1 MWQRLQ
7 LLDGR
12 VLLAIKFEGSV
23 MTTDPRFPNL
33 HILNHPLIVHKLS
46 YMRDV
51 TTSTRNFR
59 DLLKEI
65 TLLMGYEIFR
75 DLPMTSQKITT
86 PICEMDAPVIL
97 GKKVAVVPVLR
108 AGLGMADGLMELI
121 PSARQG
127 HVGLYR
133 GEDNRPVQYYVRLPE
148 IEGRT
153 FVVCDPMLA
162 TGYSGAHAVQVLIDR
177 GVKPEN
183 IRFLALVAAPEGV
196 EVFTKQH
203 PTIQVYVAALDSHL
217 NEKAYI
223 VPGLGD
229 AGDRIFGTKH

>member
-1 MWQRLQ
+1 MKS
-7 LLDGR
+7 D
-12 VLLAIKFEGSV
+12 S
-23 MTTDPRFPNL
+23 RFPRL
-33 HILNHPLIVHKLS
+33 HILDHPLIVHKLS

-51 TTSTRNFR
+51 KTSTRDFR
-59 DLLKEI
+59 ELLKEI

-75 DLPMTSQKITT
+75 DLPMTTRPIET
-86 PICEMDAPVIL
+86 PICAMDAPVIA

-108 AGLGMADGLMELI
+108 AGLGMADGLLALI

-133 GEDNRPVQYYVRLPE
+133 GDNHRPVEYYVRLPE

-177 GVKPEN
+177 GVKAEN

-203 PTIQVYVAALDSHL
+203 PLINVYVAALDSHL

-229 AGDRIFGTKH
+229 AGDRIFGTKHL